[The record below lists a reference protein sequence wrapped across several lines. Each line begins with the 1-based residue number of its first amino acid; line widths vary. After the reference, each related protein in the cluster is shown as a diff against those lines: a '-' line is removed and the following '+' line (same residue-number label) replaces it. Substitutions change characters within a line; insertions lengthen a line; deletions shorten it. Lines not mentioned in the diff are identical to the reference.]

1 MVKNAFVLLLSGVA
15 IFMAWRFL
23 SPSEERRIIK
33 MFDKT
38 SELLSKNGGE
48 PIITAAAKARALAE
62 LVAPG
67 AHLEIEERNIS
78 ISIGGEALARQIVIA
93 REQTL
98 SINITFEEISVV
110 FPDEDT
116 ALVSA
121 DVLFKGTSDLLG
133 FSGRDTRE
141 LATTLKR
148 DSSSGDWLFT
158 DIRLKAIVLR

>member
-1 MVKNAFVLLLSGVA
+1 MCVKNTFRSAV
-15 IFMAWRFL
+15 
-23 SPSEERRIIK
+23 
-33 MFDKT
+33 T
-38 SELLSKNGGE
+38 ST
-48 PIITAAAKARALAE
+48 PRCITAAAKARALAG

-67 AHLEIEERNIS
+67 AHLEIEERNVS
-78 ISIGGEALARQIVIA
+78 LSIGGETLARQIVIA

-98 SINITFEEISVV
+98 SINITFEEISVA

-141 LATTLKR
+141 LAATLKR